1 MNDNSSE
8 ECIICFNKILYP
20 NDQIVLNCFH
30 KLCAECYYRIIY
42 DPQLLQK
49 CPVCRH
55 DIFDNL
61 NNSNYIS
68 MDNLPNPPNTTNS
81 NTIYP
86 TTIDPITIDP
96 TTTYQN
102 PANSHLFVCYKMVI
116 ALKNTL
122 LFFFVVS
129 VCIFLV
135 LILGII
141 SKTIYK

>member
-1 MNDNSSE
+1 MNDISSE

-20 NDQIVLNCFH
+20 QNQIILNCLH
-30 KLCAECYYRIIY
+30 KLCAECYYRIIN
-42 DPQLLQK
+42 DPRLLQK
-49 CPVCRH
+49 CPICRH
-55 DIFDNL
+55 DIF

-68 MDNLPNPPNTTNS
+68 MDNLPNPP
-81 NTIYP
+81 
-86 TTIDPITIDP
+86 DPN
-96 TTTYQN
+96 TTYQI
-102 PANSHLFVCYKMVI
+102 PANSHRFVCYKMVI

>member
-30 KLCAECYYRIIY
+30 KLCAECYYRIIN
-42 DPQLLQK
+42 DPRLLQK
-49 CPVCRH
+49 CPICRH

-68 MDNLPNPPNTTNS
+68 MDNLPNPPNT
-81 NTIYP
+81 IYP
-86 TTIDPITIDP
+86 NTTDPN
-96 TTTYQN
+96 TTYQI